1 MVKMKDGLKK
11 NWVQNAKWFIFLHII
26 IFMLSIGGVLSKLAS
41 KVPFMSH
48 KFIILYM
55 LEILI
60 LFFYA
65 LAWQQVIKHIPLTVA
80 FCNKAISAVWSL
92 LFGIILFKERISA
105 KQHAFIFEIK
115 AYAPIGMPG
124 SKQCLKL

>member
-92 LFGIILFKERISA
+92 LFGIILFKERISPNMFVGA
-105 KQHAFIFEIK
+105 AIVL
-115 AYAPIGMPG
+115 IGVIVVVR
-124 SKQCLKL
+124 SNVNNES